1 MSDRIP
7 RLLFLF
13 GVSGAGKT
21 FVGDLIS
28 SELGYFHYD
37 LDQDLT
43 PAMRTAIAEKRSFT
57 DAERDE
63 YFEVVRARVEEIA
76 QQYSQVVFTQGAY
89 KERHR
94 EFLRRHIPDLRTIWV
109 KAPREVVHDRLR
121 ARAGGVSSDYA
132 DMIARNF
139 ETPALG
145 MILLNDAVSTEEL
158 WNRFLAL
165 FP

>member
-1 MSDRIP
+1 MSDSIP

-28 SELGYFHYD
+28 SKLGYFHYD

-43 PAMRTAIAEKRSFT
+43 PAMRGAIAEKRSFT
-57 DAERDE
+57 EDERDE
-63 YFEVVRARVEEIA
+63 YFEVVRGRVQEMAR
-76 QQYSQVVFTQGAY
+76 QHRRVVFTQGAY

-94 EFLRRHIPDLRTIWV
+94 DFLRRHIPDLRTIWV
-109 KAPREVVHDRLR
+109 KAPLEVVQDRLQT
-121 ARAGGVSSDYA
+121 RAGGVSSDYA

-139 ETPALG
+139 EAPTLG
-145 MILLNDAVSTEEL
+145 MVLLNDGVATDEL

>member
-1 MSDRIP
+1 MIDRIP

-28 SELGYFHYD
+28 SNLGYFHYD

-43 PAMRTAIAEKRSFT
+43 PAMRDAISEKRSFT
-57 DAERDE
+57 EAERDE
-63 YFEVVRARVEEIA
+63 YFEVVRGRIQEIGR
-76 QQYSQVVFTQGAY
+76 QYSRVVFTQGAY

-94 EFLRRHIPDLRTIWV
+94 AFLRRHIPELQTIWIQ
-109 KAPREVVHDRLR
+109 APREVVHDRLQ
-121 ARAGGVSSDYA
+121 ARAGGVSSEYA

-139 ETPALG
+139 EAPPIG
-145 MILLNDAVSTEEL
+145 MVLFNDTVSTEEL
-158 WNRFLAL
+158 WNRFLNL
-165 FP
+165 FS